1 MSDTSI
7 KHFTRGG
14 QIILHN
20 TRMTVQIM
28 SWVSLCCIIVFL
40 SCSIISTVMQT
51 TRYERYLIMQWGY
64 AKSMVAL
71 VGAEIKQKVIT
82 LDGREIELYSTQFLE
97 SNTVKVTM
105 NKAVAALI
113 HGMGI
118 GAGLSAACF
127 FILYSYLKRQGEEQ
141 SETKQLR
148 GDEIADISAV
158 KKLIC
163 QSNKISDISIAG
175 LPMPVNFEVRHTFV
189 HGTIGSGKSV
199 LIKQLLDQIRARGD
213 RVIIYDKGCDYIRTY
228 YQEGKDII
236 LNPLDDRTASWH
248 LWDECRDFADY
259 DSMAAALMPMPGGGS
274 DPFWIN
280 AARTIF
286 AASARQMQPQS
297 DRSITKLLKTLLTAD
312 LATMGQFLRGTEA
325 ETLVSEKIEKMAISI
340 KSVLITCLKSLK
352 YVKDEEHAF
361 SIRNW
366 VMDDKA
372 SNWLFVSS
380 LADRHETLKPLITL
394 WLDIAIN
401 ALMSLPPSQDRRIW
415 IILDELP
422 TLNKLP
428 YLINALAEA
437 RKFGGCLVAGVQS
450 IAQLRDTYG
459 FNGAEGIS
467 GLCNSKWFFRS
478 PSFDTA
484 QWVSR
489 ELGNAEVEEVREGIS
504 YSESAMRSGIS
515 IAKHQ
520 VNHQIVSPSEI
531 MCLNDLEAY
540 VRLPAGLPI
549 TKATL
554 AFKERGPIA
563 ESFAPRTIGGRHLN
577 EINSMIES
585 AEKAFPLREQKIALV
600 GEANLQW

>member
-1 MSDTSI
+1 MASDTPI

-28 SWVSLCCIIVFL
+28 SWVSLCCMIIFL
-40 SCSIISTVMQT
+40 SCSVISAVIQT
-51 TRYERYLIMQWGY
+51 TRYERYLIMQWGV
-64 AKSMVAL
+64 AKTMVSL
-71 VGAEIKQKVIT
+71 VGNEVKQKIIT
-82 LDGREIELYSTQFLE
+82 PEGREIELYSAQLLHSDTAR
-97 SNTVKVTM
+97 KAI
-105 NKAVAALI
+105 NKAVFASLYGVGVGTVFSVI
-113 HGMGI
+113 
-118 GAGLSAACF
+118 CF
-127 FILYSYLKRQGEEQ
+127 IAIFTYLRRRGEEQ

-148 GDEIADISAV
+148 GDEIADIKTV
-158 KKLIC
+158 KKLIHR
-163 QSNKISDISIAG
+163 SKKISDISIAG
-175 LPMPVNFEVRHTFV
+175 LPMPGDFEVRHVFV

-199 LIKQLLDQIRARGD
+199 LIRQLLDQIRGRGD
-213 RVIIYDKGCDYIRTY
+213 RAIIYDKGCDYIRTY
-228 YQEGKDII
+228 YREGKDII
-236 LNPLDDRTASWH
+236 LNSLDERTASWH
-248 LWDECRDFADY
+248 LWNECRDFADF
-259 DSMAAALMPMPGGGS
+259 DSMAAALMPMPAGNS

-286 AASARQMQPQS
+286 AASARQMQKQK
-297 DRSITKLLKTLLTAD
+297 DRSIIQLLKTLLTAD
-312 LATMGQFLRGTEA
+312 LKTMSHFLRGTEA
-325 ETLVSEKIEKMAISI
+325 EILVSEKIEKTAISI
-340 KSVLITCLKSLK
+340 KSVLVTCLKSLK
-352 YVKDEEHAF
+352 YVKDEGESF

-401 ALMSLPPSQDRRIW
+401 ALMSLTPSQDRRIW

-450 IAQLRDTYG
+450 IAQLRDIYG

-489 ELGNAEVEEVREGIS
+489 ELGHAEVEEVREGIS

-515 IAKHQ
+515 IAKQQANRQ
-520 VNHQIVSPSEI
+520 VVSPSEI
-531 MCLNDLEAY
+531 MRLKDLEAY
-540 VRLPAGLPI
+540 VRLPGGFPI
-549 TKATL
+549 TTASFTFKHQEQIAT
-554 AFKERGPIA
+554 
-563 ESFAPRTIGGRHLN
+563 SFAARTMADRNLN
-577 EINSMIES
+577 EIDQLIEH
-585 AEKAFPLREQKIALV
+585 AEKSLVPNDEQKAK
-600 GEANLQW
+600 ENLEW